1 MTERMRNDRVLGAQR
16 APTMP
21 SGSAPQVPRGR
32 GSTGHF
38 VNQMP
43 ALPPNGFPL
52 FFCFFPFFSGFPSP
66 KFAAR
71 RSQQGAF
78 AEGKWRGLAR
88 GGSFGCRAP
97 LLVCFLTWG
106 TYRLGVNET
115 GTFPEHIKGKKK
127 KKKGTAQGDL

>member
-1 MTERMRNDRVLGAQR
+1 MGNDRVLGAQR

-21 SGSAPQVPRGR
+21 SGSAPQVPWGR
-32 GSTGHF
+32 SSAGHV

-52 FFCFFPFFSGFPSP
+52 FFCFFPFFLVFPLQNLQLVGANEGHLQRGSGV
-66 KFAAR
+66 A
-71 RSQQGAF
+71 
-78 AEGKWRGLAR
+78 WRA